1 MLHPILRHRH
11 RLRLYLIVWLFFGT
25 LMTFTVV
32 GQELALWGRAL
43 LLILPPT
50 LLYSFVCLASWYP
63 CQANPV
69 PETPASR
76 VLVAHLVAAGLSSGL
91 VLLAGQVWVSVF
103 DRHEEFAR
111 LAGLF
116 RSRALF
122 FFAAGVLVYL
132 LAAALHY
139 LLLAFEVSRRAESR
153 ALELRAVAREAE
165 LAALR
170 TQIDPHFIFNCLNSI
185 SSLCGTDPPAARQAA
200 IRLGDFLRSSLK
212 LAANKTIP
220 LAEEQRLAAAYLDVE
235 RVRFGDRL
243 NYDDRLSA
251 SCLEHSVPALVLQ
264 PLLENALKHGIAHL
278 VEGGTVRIGAEMDGG
293 SMRLEVTNPCDPDR
307 PRATGTGIGLANV
320 RNRLRLLYDGRAS
333 ITTRD
338 LGNSFHVEIILP
350 VSEARG

>member
-1 MLHPILRHRH
+1 MLHPILRHRQ
-11 RLRLYLIVWLFFGT
+11 RLGLYLVVWLFLGT
-25 LMTFTVV
+25 LMAFAVV
-32 GQELALWGRAL
+32 GQELTLWGGAL
-43 LLILPPT
+43 LLILPPM

-69 PETPASR
+69 PETPAPR
-76 VLVAHLVAAGLSSGL
+76 LLVAHLVAAVLSSGL
-91 VLLAGQVWVSVF
+91 LLLAGQVWISVF
-103 DRHEEFAR
+103 SRFEEFGE

-165 LAALR
+165 LAAFR

-185 SSLCGTDPPAARQAA
+185 SSLCGTDPEAARQAA
-200 IRLGDFLRSSLK
+200 IRLGEFLRASLK

-220 LAEEQRLAAAYLDVE
+220 LSEEQHLAAAYLDVE

-243 NYDDRLSA
+243 TYQDQLSPE
-251 SCLEHSVPALVLQ
+251 CLKHDVPALMLQ

-278 VEGGTVRIGAEMDGG
+278 VEGGTVKIAAEVDGEN
-293 SMRLEVTNPCDPDR
+293 MRLEVVNPCDPDR
-307 PRATGTGIGLANV
+307 PRVTSMGIGLANV

-338 LGNSFHVEIILP
+338 LGDSFHVEIVLP
-350 VSEARG
+350 VAHE

>member
-1 MLHPILRHRH
+1 MLHPILRHRQ
-11 RLRLYLIVWLFFGT
+11 RLAPYLVVWLFLGT
-25 LMTFTVV
+25 LMTFAVV
-32 GQELALWGRAL
+32 GQELALWGGAL

-69 PETPASR
+69 PETPVPR
-76 VLVAHLVAAGLSSGL
+76 VLVVHLMAALLGSGL
-91 VLLAGQVWVSVF
+91 LLLAGQAWISVLVRSEGF
-103 DRHEEFAR
+103 VHP
-111 LAGLF
+111 AGLL

-139 LLLAFEVSRRAESR
+139 LLLAFELSRRAESR

-165 LAALR
+165 LEAFR

-185 SSLCGTDPPAARQAA
+185 SSLCGTDPDAARLAA
-200 IRLGDFLRSSLK
+200 IRLGEFLRASLK

-243 NYDDRLSA
+243 TYEDRLSPE
-251 SCLEHSVPALVLQ
+251 CLGERVPALVLQ

-350 VSEARG
+350 VSEVRG